1 MKEEYFVLKL
11 LIYKLI
17 FFVFNWDI
25 FFLIDLLFLIK
36 VFLVIFSFKFLLL
49 SWVFSRIL
57 FIWLIKFI
65 WVNCFVERLILM
77 FKW

>member
-25 FFLIDLLFLIK
+25 FILIDLLFLIK

-49 SWVFSRIL
+49 SWVFRRIL

-65 WVNCFVERLILM
+65 WVNCFIERLILIL
-77 FKW
+77 KW